1 MIPRQRRRQLVS
13 LLIALG
19 VGLVFALS
27 YRFHLLPALD
37 QLQELATDATLFRL
51 REGNVAHRVAMVQI
65 DDASVAALRT
75 PYGRVFS
82 WPRSIHAQVLRN
94 LAAAGARVVV
104 FDLLFDSTGCI
115 GVDPAA
121 GGTVCAD
128 DAALAGAIAAVTA
141 PSARASGVV
150 LAASGNPPEPG
161 PQPEPGAF
169 EFEDVLSPLPA
180 LTAAGAVTGHVQAA
194 PDNDGTVRRLPLV
207 ISVRGQALPAL
218 SMQAAAAFLRR
229 PRPFDAVEPS
239 AVLFA
244 GRRIP
249 TDDHVQTRVNFAGPP
264 SHRPAL
270 TGAVTVPGVSY
281 VDALNNTFDRSLVED
296 RVVFVGVT
304 ALGFADD
311 FWVPTSRAGVKM
323 AGVEIH
329 AQAAEMILQGSYLA
343 DQDPLITVLAILSLS
358 LLTGAILVRWQPV
371 LAAFTA
377 LFCFAVYVVLAIF
390 YGLSSEQQVNQ
401 SSTFTILNAV
411 FPGVAMLG
419 TTLGVMFYRIV
430 FEEAE
435 QRATRGAMGKYL
447 SPTVLQEVLRDPATL
462 HLGGQKREMTV
473 LFSDIRGFTT
483 LSERI
488 EPELLV
494 HFLNEYLTAMTELI
508 FEQEGVLDKY
518 RGDGIMAFWGA
529 PSDQPDHARR
539 ACHAADAMARRLPEL
554 QQAWTALGLPKL
566 NIGVGINSGTMTVGN
581 VGSKQRFDYTVVG
594 DAVNTAARLEEA
606 NKEYRSQIL
615 IGETTRRMVEGDFTT
630 RSLGLVQ
637 LRGLSAS
644 SEIHELLGPR
654 SLAAELPAHYLE
666 LWAEALRALQAGRL
680 AAAQEGFAR
689 CLALRPDDGPAQ
701 TMLRRTTNR
710 ALEERIAR

>member
-1 MIPRQRRRQLVS
+1 MMSRQRRRLLVS
-13 LLIALG
+13 LLIALAIG
-19 VGLVFALS
+19 VFVALS

-37 QLQELATDATLFRL
+37 QLQELATDATIFRL

-65 DDASVAALRT
+65 DDASVGALRA

-82 WPRSIHAQVLRN
+82 WPRSVHAQVLRN

-104 FDLLFDSTGCI
+104 FDLLFDSPGCA
-115 GVDPAA
+115 GAA
-121 GGTVCAD
+121 ATDASAACPE
-128 DAALAGAIAAVTA
+128 DAALAEAIAAVTA
-141 PSARASGVV
+141 PSATSTQVV

-161 PQPEPGAF
+161 PQPDPGPF
-169 EFEDVLSPLPA
+169 EFEDALVPLPP
-180 LTAAGAVTGHVQAA
+180 LTAAGAKVGHVQAS

-207 ISVRGQALPAL
+207 IVVQGQQVPAL
-218 SMQAAAAFLRR
+218 SLQAAAAFLRR
-229 PRPFDAVEPS
+229 VRPYDAIEPNE
-239 AVLFA
+239 VLFA
-244 GRRIP
+244 GRQVP
-249 TDDHVQTRVNFAGPP
+249 TDDHVQTRINYAGPP

-281 VDALNNTFDRSLVED
+281 VDVLNNTFDRSLVED
-296 RVVFVGVT
+296 RVVFIGVT

-329 AQAAEMILQGSYLA
+329 AQAAEMLLQGNYLA
-343 DQDPLITVLAILSLS
+343 DQDPLITVVGILSLS
-358 LLTGAILVRWQPV
+358 LLSGALLARWQPV
-371 LAAFTA
+371 LAGLTAFI
-377 LFCFAVYVVLAIF
+377 CFALYVVLALF

-411 FPGVAMLG
+411 FPGTAMLG

-430 FEEAE
+430 FEQAE

-447 SPTVLQEVLRDPATL
+447 SPPVLQEVLKDPAAL

-488 EPELLV
+488 DPELLV
-494 HFLNEYLTAMTELI
+494 HFLNEYLTAMTDLI
-508 FEQEGVLDKY
+508 FEQQGVLDKY

-529 PSDQPDHARR
+529 PSDQPEHARL
-539 ACHAADAMARRLPEL
+539 ACRAADAMVRRLPEL
-554 QQAWTALGLPKL
+554 QHAWTAKGLPRL
-566 NIGVGINSGTMTVGN
+566 SIGVGINSGAMTVGN
-581 VGSKQRFDYTVVG
+581 IGSKQRFDYTVVG
-594 DAVNTAARLEEA
+594 DAVNVAARLEEA

-615 IGETTRRMVEGDFTT
+615 IGEATLRMVGDEFTT
-630 RSLGLVQ
+630 RPLGPVQ
-637 LRGLSAS
+637 MRGLSAPS
-644 SEIHELLGPR
+644 PVHELLGPR
-654 SLAAELPAHYLE
+654 ALAAELPAHYLE
-666 LWAEALRALQAGRL
+666 LWDSALRAYQQGRL

-701 TMLRRTTNR
+701 TLLRRTTER